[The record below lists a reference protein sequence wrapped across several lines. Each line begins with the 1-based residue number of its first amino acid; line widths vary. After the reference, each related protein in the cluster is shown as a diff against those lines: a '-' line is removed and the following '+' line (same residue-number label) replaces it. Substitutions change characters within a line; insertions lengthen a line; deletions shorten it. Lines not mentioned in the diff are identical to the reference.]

1 MAWLDTG
8 THKGLLDASNFV
20 EAVQT
25 RQGLYIACL
34 EEIAYR
40 KGYINKEQ
48 LLELAKPLM
57 KTEYGQYLVRIANEN
72 KETEFSK
79 EVATMVEG
87 AI

>member
-40 KGYINKEQ
+40 QNYISKDQ
-48 LLELAKPLM
+48 LVELAKPLLKSDYGKYLM
-57 KTEYGQYLVRIANEN
+57 KIAKGE
-72 KETEFSK
+72 
-79 EVATMVEG
+79 
-87 AI
+87 

>member
-8 THKGLLDASNFV
+8 THRGLLDASNFV

-57 KTEYGQYLVRIANEN
+57 KTEYGQYLVKVSMEN
-72 KETEFSK
+72 QDDEDLNKTT
-79 EVATMVEG
+79 AM
-87 AI
+87 A